1 MVQCWQVKPND
12 RPTFSLLKDKI
23 TSMMKN
29 NNVSKLSII
38 FHKWSL
44 NFSKRCIYRIEQK
57 TKQK

>member
-29 NNVSKLSII
+29 NNVSKLLII
-38 FHKWSL
+38 FHKLSL
-44 NFSKRCIYRIEQK
+44 NFSKRCIAE
-57 TKQK
+57 